1 MLQDGASCTQD
12 GIAST
17 FNQLTLRTKSGTF
30 WGTQMKSKT
39 LIALFIALGC
49 GILAAVG
56 IVNAIGD
63 NKSAVVEE
71 TAPVLVANDFLDIQ
85 TPLTEENCHI
95 EHWPVKLIPKEV
107 VSDITSI
114 DGMFNKMRLSK
125 GLPIMIEQVADQSF
139 FERDMIPPGHKVV
152 AVKVKEDDTI
162 SGLLKPGQQ
171 VDIIGVVDAP
181 SKDKSR
187 SRLKIA
193 KTFLKGI
200 RVYSINGV
208 RDGSSA
214 TEEKGRRGDAV
225 VGVLV
230 TEKQSEQIVLV
241 QRVGALKLVLR
252 AKTDNLAPE
261 SNPDFNRLFAGIISD
276 PSAQE
281 EEPETVDFDQD
292 VRDEPEPSFKMT
304 VYNGTE
310 SESHSFDENGRLMMP
325 EKPSGGFT
333 YGKNHR
339 PNAGSGNKGG
349 SSSKS
354 GSGSSSRETEAEVS
368 FGGPDDFEAEFEED
382 QYQGE

>member
-1 MLQDGASCTQD
+1 MLQDGSNCTQD
-12 GIAST
+12 GNASK
-17 FNQLTLRTKSGTF
+17 FNHLTLRTRSATY

-63 NKSAVVEE
+63 TSTSVVEA
-71 TAPVLVANDFLDIQ
+71 TAPVLVANDFLDIH

-95 EHWPVKLIPKEV
+95 EHWPAKLIPKDV
-107 VSDITSI
+107 VSDVASVE
-114 DGMFNKMRLSK
+114 GMFNKMRLSK

-139 FERDMIPPGHKVV
+139 FEQDMIPPGHKVV

-181 SKDKSR
+181 SNDKSR

-208 RDGSSA
+208 RDGSAAS
-214 TEEKGRRGDAV
+214 EEKGRRGDAV

-252 AKTDNLAPE
+252 AKTDNLEPE
-261 SNPDFNRLFAGIISD
+261 SNPDFNQLFAGIISD
-276 PSAQE
+276 PSAQQ
-281 EEPETVDFDQD
+281 EPEVIDFD
-292 VRDEPEPSFKMT
+292 PEDREEAPSFVMT
-304 VYNGTE
+304 VYNGLR
-310 SESHSFDENGRLMMP
+310 SESHSFDENGRLRTP
-325 EKPSGGFT
+325 DKNSGAFTYGRNHRPSGG
-333 YGKNHR
+333 
-339 PNAGSGNKGG
+339 GSD
-349 SSSKS
+349 
-354 GSGSSSRETEAEVS
+354 SRGAAEAESEVS
-368 FGGPDDFEAEFEED
+368 FDGPEEFGGEFEED

>member
-71 TAPVLVANDFLDIQ
+71 TAPVLVANDFLDIH

-107 VSDITSI
+107 VSDITFV

-125 GLPIMIEQVADQSF
+125 GLPIMVEQVADQSF
-139 FERDMIPPGHKVV
+139 FEQDMIPPGHKVV

-181 SKDKSR
+181 SKDKVR

-208 RDGSSA
+208 RNGSSA
-214 TEEKGRRGDAV
+214 SEEKGRRGDAV

-252 AKTDNLAPE
+252 AKTDNLEPE

-281 EEPETVDFDQD
+281 EEPETDDFREDAGFAA
-292 VRDEPEPSFKMT
+292 PSFKMT
-304 VYNGTE
+304 VYNGNE
-310 SESHSFDENGRLMMP
+310 PESHSFDENGRLMMP

-339 PNAGSGNKGG
+339 PNAGS
-349 SSSKS
+349 STR
-354 GSGSSSRETEAEVS
+354 SGSSSRETESEIS
-368 FGGPDDFEAEFEED
+368 FDGPGEFDAEFEED

>member
-1 MLQDGASCTQD
+1 
-12 GIAST
+12 
-17 FNQLTLRTKSGTF
+17 
-30 WGTQMKSKT
+30 MKSKT

-49 GILAAVG
+49 GVLAAVG

-63 NKSAVVEE
+63 NSGAVVEA
-71 TAPVLVANDFLDIQ
+71 TAPVLVANDFLDIH
-85 TPLTEENCHI
+85 TPLTEENCHV

-107 VSDITSI
+107 VSDIASI

-125 GLPIMIEQVADQSF
+125 GLPIMIEQIADESF
-139 FERDMIPPGHKVV
+139 FQQDMIPPGHKVV

-171 VDIIGVVDAP
+171 VDIIGVVDIP
-181 SKDKSR
+181 SKDKGR
-187 SRLKIA
+187 TRLKIA

-208 RDGSSA
+208 RDGSAASD
-214 TEEKGRRGDAV
+214 EKGRRGDAV

-252 AKTDNLAPE
+252 AKMDNLDPE
-261 SNPDFNRLFAGIISD
+261 ANPDFNQLFAGIISD
-276 PSAQE
+276 PTAQE
-281 EEPETVDFDQD
+281 EPEVEEVTEVK
-292 VRDEPEPSFKMT
+292 DEAPSFVMT
-304 VYNGTE
+304 VYNGLE
-310 SESHSFDENGRLMMP
+310 SESHSFDENGRLS
-325 EKPSGGFT
+325 KPVNQSEGFT

-339 PNAGSGNKGG
+339 PQGG
-349 SSSKS
+349 DES
-354 GSGSSSRETEAEVS
+354 EVS
-368 FGGPDDFEAEFEED
+368 FGDPSEFEEGFDED

>member
-1 MLQDGASCTQD
+1 
-12 GIAST
+12 
-17 FNQLTLRTKSGTF
+17 
-30 WGTQMKSKT
+30 MKSKT

-63 NKSAVVEE
+63 NGTAVVEA

-85 TPLTEENCHI
+85 TPLSEENCHI
-95 EHWPVKLIPKEV
+95 EHWPVKLIPKDV
-107 VSDITSI
+107 VCDIASVE
-114 DGMFNKMRLSK
+114 GMLNKMRLSK

-181 SKDKSR
+181 AGENGR

-208 RDGSSA
+208 RDGSVA

-252 AKTDNLAPE
+252 AKTDNLEPE
-261 SNPDFNRLFAGIISD
+261 ANPDFNQLFAGIISG
-276 PSAQE
+276 PSTKK
-281 EEPETVDFDQD
+281 EPEMVD
-292 VRDEPEPSFKMT
+292 VEPKEDDTPSFVMT
-304 VYNGTE
+304 VYNGHE
-310 SESHSFDENGRLMMP
+310 SQSHSFDENGRLTRP
-325 EKPSGGFT
+325 AKPSGGFT

-339 PNAGSGNKGG
+339 PVGG
-349 SSSKS
+349 SDSK
-354 GSGSSSRETEAEVS
+354 EAESEVS
-368 FGGPDDFEAEFEED
+368 FDGPDEFEAEFDED

>member
-1 MLQDGASCTQD
+1 
-12 GIAST
+12 
-17 FNQLTLRTKSGTF
+17 
-30 WGTQMKSKT
+30 MKSKT

-63 NKSAVVEE
+63 NSSAVVEA
-71 TAPVLVANDFLDIQ
+71 TAPVLVANDFLDIH

-107 VSDITSI
+107 VSDVASV

-125 GLPIMIEQVADQSF
+125 GLPIMIEQIADESF
-139 FERDMIPPGHKVV
+139 FQQDMIPPGHKVV

-181 SKDKSR
+181 ARGNSR
-187 SRLKIA
+187 DRLKIA

-200 RVYSINGV
+200 RVYSINGI
-208 RDGSSA
+208 RDGSVA

-252 AKTDNLAPE
+252 GATDNLEPE
-261 SNPDFNRLFAGIISD
+261 SNPDFNQLFAGIISD
-276 PSAQE
+276 PTAH
-281 EEPETVDFDQD
+281 EEPETPEIDFN
-292 VRDEPEPSFKMT
+292 EEEAPSFVMT
-304 VYNGTE
+304 VYSGTE
-310 SESHSFDENGRLMMP
+310 SQSHSFDENGRP
-325 EKPSGGFT
+325 TSQDKPSGGFT

-339 PNAGSGNKGG
+339 PSGDQE
-349 SSSKS
+349 S
-354 GSGSSSRETEAEVS
+354 GSEVS
-368 FGGPDDFEAEFEED
+368 FEESAEFGEEFEED

>member
-1 MLQDGASCTQD
+1 
-12 GIAST
+12 
-17 FNQLTLRTKSGTF
+17 
-30 WGTQMKSKT
+30 MKSKT

-56 IVNAIGD
+56 IVNAIGND
-63 NKSAVVEE
+63 SGAVAEV

-107 VSDITSI
+107 VSDITFV

-125 GLPIMIEQVADQSF
+125 GLPIMIEQIADQSF

-171 VDIIGVVDAP
+171 VDVIGVVDAP
-181 SKDKSR
+181 QKGKTR
-187 SRLKIA
+187 SRLKVA

-252 AKTDNLAPE
+252 AKTDNLEPE
-261 SNPDFNRLFAGIISD
+261 PTPDFNRLFTGLISD

-281 EEPETVDFDQD
+281 EPETVEYEGNEDQA
-292 VRDEPEPSFKMT
+292 PSFKMT
-304 VYNGTE
+304 VYSGLET
-310 SESHSFDENGRLMMP
+310 ESHSFDENGRLMAP

-339 PNAGSGNKGG
+339 PNAGGSG
-349 SSSKS
+349 SSNK
-354 GSGSSSRETEAEVS
+354 SGSSSRETESEVS
-368 FGGPDDFEAEFEED
+368 FGGPDDFEPEFEED

>member
-1 MLQDGASCTQD
+1 MLQDGSNCTQE
-12 GIAST
+12 GIASK
-17 FNQLTLRTKSGTF
+17 FNHLTMRTKSETF

-63 NKSAVVEE
+63 NSGAVAEA
-71 TAPVLVANDFLDIQ
+71 TAPVLVANEPLDIH

-95 EHWPVKLIPKEV
+95 EHWPVKLIPEDA
-107 VSDITSI
+107 VSDFAGLE
-114 DGMFNKMRLSK
+114 GMFNKMRLSE
-125 GLPIMIEQVADQSF
+125 GYPIMAEQIANESF
-139 FERDMIPPGHKVV
+139 FQQDMIPPGHKVV

-171 VDIIGVVDAP
+171 VDIIGVVDVP
-181 SKDKSR
+181 SKGNNRD
-187 SRLKIA
+187 RLKIA

-208 RDGSSA
+208 RDGSAAS
-214 TEEKGRRGDAV
+214 EEKGRRSDAV

-252 AKTDNLAPE
+252 GKTDNLEPE
-261 SNPDFNRLFAGIISD
+261 VNPDFNQLFAGIISD
-276 PSAQE
+276 PSAAQ
-281 EEPETVDFDQD
+281 EEPETPKFDVDVDTA
-292 VRDEPEPSFKMT
+292 PSFVMT
-304 VYNGTE
+304 VYNGME
-310 SESHSFDENGRLMMP
+310 SKSHSFDENGRLQTP

-333 YGKNHR
+333 YGRNHR
-339 PNAGSGNKGG
+339 PE
-349 SSSKS
+349 
-354 GSGSSSRETEAEVS
+354 GSGSRGQDSETEVS
-368 FGGPDDFEAEFEED
+368 FDGPNDFSEEFEED

>member
-1 MLQDGASCTQD
+1 MLQDGSSCTQD

-17 FNQLTLRTKSGTF
+17 FNHLTLRTKSDTF

-71 TAPVLVANDFLDIQ
+71 TAPVLVANDFLDIH

-107 VSDITSI
+107 VSDITFV

-125 GLPIMIEQVADQSF
+125 GLPIMVEQVADQSF
-139 FERDMIPPGHKVV
+139 FEQDMIPPGHKVV

-252 AKTDNLAPE
+252 AKTDNLEPE

-281 EEPETVDFDQD
+281 EEPETVDFQEDAGA
-292 VRDEPEPSFKMT
+292 VAPSFKMT
-304 VYNGTE
+304 VYSGTE
-310 SESHSFDENGRLMMP
+310 AESHSFDENGRLMQP

-339 PNAGSGNKGG
+339 PNAGGSG
-349 SSSKS
+349 SSNKS
-354 GSGSSSRETEAEVS
+354 GSGSRETESEIS
-368 FGGPDDFEAEFEED
+368 FDGPDEFDTDFDED